1 MYSDDNTWKLHY
13 EDWKRIVKDMN
24 VPSSYEKIDGH
35 GATTKTQIENRIR
48 TINMLIIDY
57 EVEHK
62 ADHERGA

>member
-35 GATTKTQIENRIR
+35 GETTKTQIENRIR